1 MADPALS
8 AIPWPQAPPPGQ
20 GALGGLLANPAALLD
35 LVYRLG
41 DRPPDRPSPGLPDA
55 SPAPVTSAPLPPRGT
70 SAAPVFSAQDV
81 SDDNPRGIDPAY
93 IDRLKRFEG
102 YRSLAYPDGGQYSIG
117 YGTRASSPYE
127 RISQDEAH
135 QRLMSE
141 INAAAG
147 HVDRIGADMSP
158 TQRHALIDLTYN
170 AGPAWT
176 RGSIGQAVRAGDWD
190 KAAELIGRYKTTSN
204 GRPLPGLVNRR
215 GWEASGLRAAG
226 APASAPPATAA
237 ATPAPAAAP
246 ATAAPAGDDPWAPLD
261 AAVAEPAT
269 APAAATPKGPADPW
283 APLDAAVAGEPVRA
297 STGDPWAP
305 LDAAAETPSFA
316 DRWGDLPS
324 APPIGAP
331 KTMTRR
337 GYRDWEDE
345 FLRTHPTAGALIGAS
360 HAVPQQA
367 TDFVRNHP
375 LGAAAAAGG
384 ALTAPYW
391 LPYAW
396 PVARTL
402 LKHPVMGALG
412 GSSALDALGLTHTGV
427 LGGLMD
433 LYEGLQA
440 MGREAKRREQEST
453 IPAES
458 EPAED
463 LEESDADREKK
474 PHWVGGHWR
483 YR

>member
-1 MADPALS
+1 MADPALT

-35 LVYRLG
+35 LVYRLD

-55 SPAPVTSAPLPPRGT
+55 SPAPVTSAPLPPPRGT
-70 SAAPVFSAQDV
+70 SAAPAYTAQDV

-93 IDRLKRFEG
+93 VDRLKRFEG

-176 RGSIGQAVRAGDWD
+176 RGSIGNAVRAGDWD

-204 GRPLPGLVNRR
+204 GRALPGLVTRR

-226 APASAPPATAA
+226 APASALPATAA
-237 ATPAPAAAP
+237 ATPAPPAAAP
-246 ATAAPAGDDPWAPLD
+246 SAAVTPAKDDPWAPLD
-261 AAVAEPAT
+261 AAVAEPAA
-269 APAAATPKGPADPW
+269 APAAATPKGSADPW
-283 APLDAAVAGEPVRA
+283 APLDAAVAAEPVRA

-305 LDAAAETPSFA
+305 LDAAAETPTFA
-316 DRWGDLPS
+316 DRWGPVADSPALTATPPWAQENRLYRS
-324 APPIGAP
+324 AWAANSGLRDALGGTHISPWAAHAYQANQPV
-331 KTMTRR
+331 
-337 GYRDWEDE
+337 RDWA
-345 FLRTHPTAGALIGAS
+345 RAHPGQAAGVAGAALTSPAWLPVVAPIAGALLRRPIMS
-360 HAVPQQA
+360 
-367 TDFVRNHP
+367 
-375 LGAAAAAGG
+375 
-384 ALTAPYW
+384 
-391 LPYAW
+391 
-396 PVARTL
+396 
-402 LKHPVMGALG
+402 ALG

-427 LGGLMD
+427 PGGLMD

-440 MGREAKRREQEST
+440 MGREAKRREQEH
-453 IPAES
+453 EGS
-458 EPAED
+458 EP
-463 LEESDADREKK
+463 
-474 PHWVGGHWR
+474 
-483 YR
+483 